1 MAESNQSVSSKQ
13 VRDVVALGRRCS
25 KTAYPTPDREGCPD
39 LSTLRAMAHRDRRLS
54 LTDLPLSHV
63 VSCSPCFQQYLR
75 FRRTLVLMRGLQLTA
90 ASLVV
95 LGVLFAWARVFQD
108 HAARSG
114 EPTISQKDAGRSPQ
128 IAAQHPPPIAPFA
141 ISVNLASFSPTRGE
155 DARNPGNAIHLPS
168 KLVRVRF
175 LLPVG
180 METGEYA
187 LQMEDSTGAVFSET
201 RAVGRSSGGITSLE
215 VDFDL
220 GAASR
225 RRFTLMIRPTGLSW
239 RKFPVV
245 VE

>member
-1 MAESNQSVSSKQ
+1 MAESNQPVSSKQ
-13 VRDVVALGRRCS
+13 VRDVVALGRKCS
-25 KTAYPTPDREGCPD
+25 KTAYPNPSREGCPN
-39 LSTLRAMAHRDRRLS
+39 LSTLRAMAYRDRRLS

-75 FRRTLVLMRGLQLTA
+75 FRRTLVLVRGLQVTA

-95 LGVLFAWARVFQD
+95 LGVLFAGARVFHD
-108 HAARSG
+108 RG
-114 EPTISQKDAGRSPQ
+114 EPTISQKHSGQSPQ
-128 IAAQHPPPIAPFA
+128 IAAQQPPPIAPLA

-155 DARNPGNAIHLPS
+155 DAREPRIVIHLPP

-187 LQMEDSTGAVFSET
+187 LRLEDSTGAVFTDT
-201 RAVGRSSGGITSLE
+201 RAVGRSSDGITSLE

-220 GAASR
+220 GGVSR
-225 RRFTLMIRPTGLSW
+225 RRFTLMIRPPGLSW
-239 RKFPVV
+239 RRFPVA